1 MKKNRISVKRGLS
14 LIEIAA
20 AVLVFSAAVIPLYH
34 AMSYGAKEDIHIDK
48 IAVADK
54 ILTSFRDEIKNM
66 DFKTVAG
73 LYGSARVYKGTEDMT
88 PNTFKEFLKEK
99 EKYKDF
105 EFEAETTKQDSPI
118 ESISFKAKVTW
129 TSATNKGERK
139 LAFVK
144 VNTLT
149 P

>member
-1 MKKNRISVKRGLS
+1 MKKNRISIKRGLS
-14 LIEIAA
+14 LVEIVAA
-20 AVLVFSAAVIPLYH
+20 ILVFSVAVIPLYY

-48 IAVADK
+48 VAVADK
-54 ILTSFRDEIKNM
+54 ILSSFRDEIKNM

-73 LYGSARVYKGTEDMT
+73 LYGSARTYKGTEDMT

-105 EFEAETTKQDSPI
+105 EFEVETLKQDSPI
-118 ESISFKAKVTW
+118 ESISFKAMVTW
-129 TSATNKGERK
+129 TAEATKGERR

-144 VNTLT
+144 VNTLA